1 MKAIRTHPSRD
12 DTKGNTWGPSMP
24 RRLSALAALITPTVL
39 VCAAPAHAA
48 DVVYLGDW
56 KIDSAVEAPWARPK
70 ISQSEKNR
78 LMGKTVTLKAKE
90 ISGPQPLAC
99 KGAIYKVMD
108 YSADMLFQGAF
119 EEMHDTNKSAD
130 PQKLAESLGF
140 TGKTFQTLETG
151 CEIDWHFVDQ
161 TTAKIGLNNFVYTLK
176 KQ

>member
-1 MKAIRTHPSRD
+1 MSRRFSVLAAAL
-12 DTKGNTWGPSMP
+12 T
-24 RRLSALAALITPTVL
+24 LAALAAS
-39 VCAAPAHAA
+39 APSRAA
-48 DVVYLGDW
+48 DPFYLGDW
-56 KIDSAVEAPWARPK
+56 KIDSAVEAPWAKPK
-70 ISQSEKNR
+70 ISQSEKNG
-78 LMGKTVTLKAKE
+78 LIGKSVTLKAKE
-90 ISGPQPLAC
+90 IAGPQPIAC
-99 KGAIYKVMD
+99 KGVVYKVTD

-151 CEIDWHFVDQ
+151 CEIDWHFMNP